1 MQKHENK
8 ITLVPVLMDRKTF
21 YAYVG
26 SGRPTG
32 DAIAK
37 AAKAERRFGGR
48 VRIYRPAIDNY
59 LASMGE
65 ENADLKEI

>member
-1 MQKHENK
+1 MNKH
-8 ITLVPVLMDRKTF
+8 ITVNTVTPILMDRKTF

-37 AAKAERRFGGR
+37 AAKAERRFGNR
-48 VRIYRPAIDNY
+48 VMIYRPAVDDY
-59 LASMGE
+59 LSRMGDE
-65 ENADLKEI
+65 SPNFE